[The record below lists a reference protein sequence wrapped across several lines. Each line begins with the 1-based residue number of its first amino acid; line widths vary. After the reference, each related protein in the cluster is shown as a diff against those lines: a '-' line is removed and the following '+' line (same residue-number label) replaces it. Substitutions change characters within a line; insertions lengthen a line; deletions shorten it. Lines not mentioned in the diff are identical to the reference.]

1 MKDDKSENVII
12 AIAISL
18 LIILMVV
25 ITVVTFKTSE
35 SPVKEIENNK
45 YSLIY
50 NIRI

>member
-1 MKDDKSENVII
+1 MKDDKSENVI
-12 AIAISL
+12 IAISL

-35 SPVKEIENNK
+35 SPVKDIDNNN

-50 NIRI
+50 NTEI